1 MVGGFGGGYLSSSET
16 VAYSSGTM
24 GPWTLHPSSI
34 TPARYG
40 LKASRV
46 GDMVYVS
53 GGIDGDGVTYSDILA
68 WDPEHSS
75 WSQVGGMAVARNNHA
90 VTTVNYNVI
99 SQYCVGH

>member
-1 MVGGFGGGYLSSSET
+1 MVGGLGGEFLSSSET
-16 VAYSSGTM
+16 VTYSSDTM
-24 GPWTLHPSSI
+24 GPWTLHPSSL

-40 LKASRV
+40 LKASRI
-46 GDMVYVS
+46 GNMVYVS
-53 GGIDGDGVTYSDILA
+53 GGYDVDVTYSDILT

-75 WSQVGGMAVARNNHA
+75 WSQVGAMAVARYDHA